1 MVIVSKSL
9 RIIEKDVVENWKKRD
24 PYSVVE
30 KFGKIIAWDNMEI
43 EMYLIK
49 Q

>member
-1 MVIVSKSL
+1 MLFVSESL
-9 RIIEKDVVENWKKRD
+9 RIIEENVVENWRKGD
-24 PYSVVE
+24 PYSVVG

>member
-1 MVIVSKSL
+1 MVFVSESL
-9 RIIEKDVVENWKKRD
+9 RIIEENVENWRKGD
-24 PYSVVE
+24 PYSIVE
-30 KFGKIIAWDNMEI
+30 KFGKIIAWDNMEL